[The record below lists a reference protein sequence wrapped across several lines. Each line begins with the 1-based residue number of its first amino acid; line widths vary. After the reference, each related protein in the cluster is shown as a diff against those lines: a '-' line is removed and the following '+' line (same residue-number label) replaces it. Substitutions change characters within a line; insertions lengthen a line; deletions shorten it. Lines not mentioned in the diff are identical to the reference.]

1 MVLDDPV
8 ADLLMEFFDGQS
20 ASDLRLEGLT
30 SFAGVHDAMRG
41 RRSNV
46 LAGSGESENE
56 LVYSEPGIHTSAENH
71 DAVILRGLVE
81 TATQVGMLAERIRK
95 LFAGGNNVHFRIQ
108 AVEQLRLDRLQVR
121 GRCVHDDVGVL
132 FEYSRCIVAD
142 SDSEIATDAGDLAEV
157 LTCFVGSMSIAPM
170 IFNSGFWA
178 IRRTIPAPM
187 GPTPY

>member
-20 ASDLRLEGLT
+20 ASDLRLQGLA

-46 LAGSGESENE
+46 LAGSGESEYE
-56 LVYSEPGIHTSAENH
+56 LVHSETGIHTSAENH

-121 GRCVHDDVGVL
+121 GR
-132 FEYSRCIVAD
+132 
-142 SDSEIATDAGDLAEV
+142 
-157 LTCFVGSMSIAPM
+157 
-170 IFNSGFWA
+170 
-178 IRRTIPAPM
+178 
-187 GPTPY
+187 